1 MAEGWVNAG
10 RDARWQVVEMGGK
23 EFHRCDDGGDGF
35 LTRALAWSGPRKSK
49 ERSHDFEAMTPV
61 RRAPDVYE
69 QHAR

>member
-35 LTRALAWSGPRKSK
+35 LTRALAWSGPRKIEGTK
-49 ERSHDFEAMTPV
+49 P
-61 RRAPDVYE
+61 
-69 QHAR
+69 